1 LVARTG
7 QVAVMAQ
14 TANSR
19 RRPANPGKK
28 RAVFLSPKST
38 WPGDTTIL
46 AEGALP

>member
-7 QVAVMAQ
+7 EVAVMVQA
-14 TANSR
+14 ANSR
-19 RRPANPGKK
+19 RRQAKTA
-28 RAVFLSPKST
+28 RFLSPKST